1 MVMNLVMHLD
11 SFSGALPVPAILKP
25 RPLWTGKQITSM
37 CLPKV
42 SLARARGRV
51 RGRGRGRVNPKPNPN
66 LNPNANPDPNPDP
79 TPTPT
84 PNPNPNQVNL
94 YRLSNGHPDEEE
106 DELSA
111 GDTRVVIEEGELIC
125 GALHNPL

>member
-42 SLARARGRV
+42 SLARGRV
-51 RGRGRGRVNPKPNPN
+51 RVRV
-66 LNPNANPDPNPDP
+66 
-79 TPTPT
+79 
-84 PNPNPNQVNL
+84 
-94 YRLSNGHPDEEE
+94 
-106 DELSA
+106 
-111 GDTRVVIEEGELIC
+111 RVGLPGGPIVHGFCRERRRRRAHVEARVREH
-125 GALHNPL
+125 APERRPA